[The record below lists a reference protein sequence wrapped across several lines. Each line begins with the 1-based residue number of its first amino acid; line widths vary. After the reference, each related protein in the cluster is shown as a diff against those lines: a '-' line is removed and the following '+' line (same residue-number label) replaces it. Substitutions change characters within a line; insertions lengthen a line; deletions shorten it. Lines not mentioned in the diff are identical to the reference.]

1 VACEVPDNEQWL
13 GAISPFWRALTAK
26 HTDSYEGT
34 TASSIHNPTIRYF
47 RQLLAGTIFGRANSN
62 KVNSK
67 EIFYLFATIWK
78 ERVNFVPFML
88 SHMRSLVSAKRGSIT
103 FGGLITTIAR
113 AIGLGPRLANLEPIP
128 GRFIDFDL
136 VKSMNLVREQ
146 RDGKFNL
153 IY

>member
-1 VACEVPDNEQWL
+1 VVCEVPDNERWQHTF
-13 GAISPFWRALTAK
+13 SPFWRALSAK
-26 HTDSYEGT
+26 HTDSFEGN
-34 TASSIHNPTIRYF
+34 TASSIHNMAIRYF
-47 RQLLAGTIFGRANSN
+47 RQLLACTIFGRANSN

-67 EIFYLFATIWK
+67 EFFYLFATIRK
-78 ERVNFVPFML
+78 ERVNSVPFML

>member
-1 VACEVPDNEQWL
+1 MFNEEHEFNFNELADLLHFPHGNNVACEVPDNEQWL

-26 HTDSYEGT
+26 HTESYEGN

-47 RQLLAGTIFGRANSN
+47 RQLLACTIFGRANSN

-67 EIFYLFATIWK
+67 EFFYLFATIRK

-88 SHMRSLVSAKRGSIT
+88 SHMRSLVSAKRGAIT

-113 AIGLGPRLANLEPIP
+113 AI
-128 GRFIDFDL
+128 
-136 VKSMNLVREQ
+136 
-146 RDGKFNL
+146 
-153 IY
+153 